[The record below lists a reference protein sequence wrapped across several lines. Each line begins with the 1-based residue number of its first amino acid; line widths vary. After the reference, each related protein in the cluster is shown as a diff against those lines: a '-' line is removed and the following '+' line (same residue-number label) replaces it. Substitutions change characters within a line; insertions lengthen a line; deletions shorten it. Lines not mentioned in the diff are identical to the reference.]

1 MEQRAHF
8 HKKLEELKM
17 QVLRMAALSEKAV
30 YNSIKAYLE
39 YNSDLAE
46 DVIMGDIEINDLENA
61 IDRFNLEL
69 LALDQPMAKDLRNIV
84 GAMRIT
90 MNLERLGDEA
100 VNLAHRAL
108 FLSTR
113 PPLPYNQKMEQ
124 LTETAKKM
132 LASALK
138 SFVEEDVKLAEQ
150 VCAMDNEAD
159 EFSLKILK
167 QYINDMVTE
176 SRIVERG
183 VHAIMAARHL
193 ERVGDLAT
201 NVAETVIFIVE
212 GENVKHRC
220 RG

>member
-30 YNSIKAYLE
+30 HTSIKSYLE
-39 YNSDLAE
+39 FDSDLAE

-69 LALDQPMAKDLRNIV
+69 LALDQPMAKDLRGIV

-90 MNLERLGDEA
+90 LNLERLGDEA

-124 LTETAKKM
+124 LTEVAKKM
-132 LASALK
+132 LSSALK
-138 SFVEEDVKLAEQ
+138 SFVEEDSKLAEQ

-159 EFSLKILK
+159 ELSIKILK